1 MTLNREKSTT
11 KLQISFGLDG
21 KIMSIQEEEL
31 LVTWEGW
38 SISWVY
44 LAKVMKERIT
54 QPLKDSLSNDHN
66 FDVIA

>member
-44 LAKVMKERIT
+44 PAKVMKERIT
-54 QPLKDSLSNDHN
+54 QPLKDSLSNDHT
-66 FDVIA
+66 FDIIA

>member
-44 LAKVMKERIT
+44 PAKVMKERIT
-54 QPLKDSLSNDHN
+54 QLLKDLLSNDHN
-66 FDVIA
+66 FDVIG